1 MFSMQSRHA
10 KSQVIE
16 IHEQFL
22 YLHRFIMRAQFLLL
36 SINRAVSWFS
46 KMITLSSQSTL
57 FSVSMQFQVMRES
70 VLSQNSVSIASTQTH
85 RVSLECFEKNVTSER
100 FEKSVF
106 AWKFIFRCCD
116 IWIWRIESVS
126 FYQSLNR
133 ETYIILFNVTVVIH
147 VSSCYFCQMLFN
159 AIIVIHVSSCHSYQH
174 KSVNLSLMSV
184 NITQFQQS
192 TLKFLNIS
200 QHFNIALKLSFLNIK
215 IVVSKKSEDTK

>member
-1 MFSMQSRHA
+1 MNNFSIFTDSSWERNFFSCLLIELFHDSRRW
-10 KSQVIE
+10 S
-16 IHEQFL
+16 L
-22 YLHRFIMRAQFLLL
+22 YLHNQL
-36 SINRAVSWFS
+36 SV
-46 KMITLSSQSTL
+46 
-57 FSVSMQFQVMRES
+57 SVSMQFQVMRES

-100 FEKSVF
+100 FEKSVS

-116 IWIWRIESVS
+116 IWIWRIEPVS

-174 KSVNLSLMSV
+174 KLVNLSLMSV

-192 TLKFLNIS
+192 TSKFLNTS
-200 QHFNIALKLSFLNIK
+200 RHFNIALKSSFLNIK
-215 IVVSKKSEDTK
+215 IVVSKKNEDTK